1 MKKRERKTSIRL
13 RDGDKEKID
22 ELLLFEQAKR
32 RNPRFSFTDYVR
44 EMIDSHESCK
54 TKEQGNEHQAKPSNA
69 RTAAQEGSTRNGS
82 Q

>member
-1 MKKRERKTSIRL
+1 MEYSIFRIQKKEIAVVKKEFKTSIRL

-54 TKEQGNEHQAKPSNA
+54 AKEQ
-69 RTAAQEGSTRNGS
+69 
-82 Q
+82 